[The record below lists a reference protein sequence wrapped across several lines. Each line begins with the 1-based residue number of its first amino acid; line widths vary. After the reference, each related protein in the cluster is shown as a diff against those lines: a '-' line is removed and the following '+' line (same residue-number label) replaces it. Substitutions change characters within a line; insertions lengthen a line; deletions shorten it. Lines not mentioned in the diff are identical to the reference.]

1 MHEMSL
7 CEGIR
12 TVIEDQA
19 RAHAFSRVKTVR
31 VEIGRFAGVEKPA
44 LEFAFDVVMRGSV
57 AEGAR
62 LEMIDLPGKAMCYDC
77 VHEVEIDD
85 RLSRSAR
92 LRSSRVAGSI
102 QMSASRPIWWLAW
115 PEDIG
120 PPRGWLMS
128 PI

>member
-12 TVIEDQA
+12 QIIDDQA
-19 RAHAFSRVKTVR
+19 VAQKFSKVKTVR

-62 LEMIDLPGKAMCYDC
+62 LEMIDLPGRAMCYDC
-77 VHEVEIDD
+77 MKEVEIEE
-85 RLSRSAR
+85 RLDPCPDCGGGK
-92 LRSSRVAGSI
+92 LMPVAGDEMKI
-102 QMSASRPIWWLAW
+102 KDLEVI
-115 PEDIG
+115 
-120 PPRGWLMS
+120 
-128 PI
+128 